1 MTGELAAL
9 GSSVVDAWN
18 TVSRATVFLVE
29 GVPEEI
35 WGATAPN
42 LPRRTIRS
50 IAAHLHNSRR
60 RWIRT
65 LGEEHGVRQP
75 ERVDERRVT
84 RRALAAALRKSGA
97 GMERLFV
104 LGAERGGALP
114 VTKLYTWRNLPLDLG
129 HVLAY
134 FSAHEGH
141 HRGQIV
147 MLAKQMGHP
156 LPREVLDGLWQ
167 FARFAR
173 ERNSGEMTGGGGR
186 ARKSRGD

>member
-1 MTGELAAL
+1 MTREAAGL

-18 TVSRATVFLVE
+18 TVNRATVFLVE

-35 WGATAPN
+35 WGLPAPN

-65 LGEEHGVRQP
+65 LGEEHGIRQP

-84 RRALAAALRKSGA
+84 RRALAAALGRSGA
-97 GMERLFV
+97 GMERLFE
-104 LGAERGGALP
+104 LGSKRGGALP

-141 HRGQIV
+141 HRGQII
-147 MLAKQMGHP
+147 MLARQMGSP
-156 LPREVLDGLWQ
+156 LPDAVVGGVWQ
-167 FARFAR
+167 FARFQR
-173 ERNSGEMTGGGGR
+173 ERG
-186 ARKSRGD
+186 

>member
-1 MTGELAAL
+1 
-9 GSSVVDAWN
+9 
-18 TVSRATVFLVE
+18 VSREARPEGGAAKAWTTIHAATVHLVE
-29 GVPEEI
+29 GVPREI
-35 WGATAPN
+35 WGAAAPN

-60 RWIRT
+60 LWIRT
-65 LGEEHGVRQP
+65 LGEEHGIGPP
-75 ERVDERRVT
+75 ERVDPLRVT
-84 RRALAAALRKSGA
+84 RRALVSALNRSSA
-97 GMERLFV
+97 GMVQLFE
-104 LGAERGGALP
+104 LGVKNGGALP
-114 VTKLYTWRNLPLDLG
+114 MTRLYTWRNLPLDLD

-147 MLAKQMGHP
+147 MLARQIGRP

-173 ERNSGEMTGGGGR
+173 T
-186 ARKSRGD
+186 AR